1 MGSFWCRVLKM
12 LREKEFS
19 PGSLHAMSKNCEILT
34 ENQKEGDF
42 QAGSP
47 QKKAPLGSEETTP

>member
-1 MGSFWCRVLKM
+1 M

-47 QKKAPLGSEETTP
+47 QKKAPLGSEETTPEAEM